1 MRRIF
6 LLAATILLLTVL
18 AVGVSAETYATQVTY
33 QATVSTDESCSLSVS
48 GTVHLDEPLEEL
60 TFPVPAEASNITLN
74 GSRVGSSI
82 VNEVRHVD
90 LSGLVGSMS
99 GEFTFT
105 MTYQLSDVVDRDENG
120 FLQLE
125 LPLLSGFTYPVEKLG
140 FTVTMPGVLSY
151 KPSFSS
157 GYHHANIEQQLVFS
171 AAGNTVT
178 GTSNQ
183 PLKDRETLTMSLQ
196 VTEEM
201 FPQSIIQ
208 LQNLEPFYLVMAIS
222 GVLAVLYWILFLRNL
237 PPRISAVAA
246 PPEGYSAGQ
255 LGTLISLQ
263 KTNLTAMIFSWAQ
276 LGYLTIQIGRTD
288 RVLLYKQMEMG
299 NERSA
304 HEQKC
309 FRSLFGTRNVVDT
322 AGSRFTSLYQK
333 IASAKPNLQGLVHP
347 MCGGKFPF
355 RFLMALVGAF
365 CGVCLGMVLSVEAAV
380 RWFPAALLGLAC
392 GLASWFIQEWAECLY
407 AQYKTKLVVS
417 LLLCAAWLALSI
429 HAGTFQLDVWIVLL
443 QLLAGLMTSLGGRR
457 TAAGRQLMAETMG
470 FRLFL
475 QTLPRVQLHHICRQ
489 NPEYFHALAPYALAL
504 GADGAFAS
512 RFGRDIQPPCPYVAG
527 IPKTNMTAAEWSKVY
542 RRISR
547 AMESRVRQLPLE
559 RLVGFFKSFTR

>member
-6 LLAATILLLTVL
+6 ILAAAILLLTVL
-18 AVGVSAETYATQVTY
+18 AVGVSAEALATQVTY
-33 QATVSTDESCSLSVS
+33 QATVSTDESCSMSVS
-48 GTVHLDEPLEEL
+48 ATVRLDEPVSEL

-82 VNEVRHVD
+82 MNEVRHVD

-99 GEFTFT
+99 GDFTFT
-105 MTYQLSDVVDRDENG
+105 LTYQLNDVVDTDEDG

-171 AAGNTVT
+171 SSGNTVT
-178 GTSNQ
+178 GTSSQ
-183 PLKDRETLTMSLQ
+183 TLKDRETLTMTLQ

-208 LQNLEPFYLVMAIS
+208 LQDLDPYYLVMAIS
-222 GVLAVLYWILFLRNL
+222 GVLAVLYWVFFLRNL

-288 RVLLYKQMEMG
+288 RVLLHKQMEMG
-299 NERSA
+299 NERSSF
-304 HEQKC
+304 EQKC
-309 FRSLFGTRNVVDT
+309 FRSLFGTRNMVDT
-322 AGSRFTSLYQK
+322 TGSRFSSLYQK
-333 IASAKPNLQGLVHP
+333 ISSTKPNLQGLVHP
-347 MCGGKFPF
+347 MCGSKFPF
-355 RFLMALVGAF
+355 RFLMALVGVF

-380 RWFPAALLGLAC
+380 RWFPAVMLGLAC
-392 GLASWFIQEWAECLY
+392 GVASWFIQDWADCLY
-407 AQYKTKLVVS
+407 AQYKGKLVFS
-417 LLLCAAWLALSI
+417 LLLCGAWLALSI
-429 HAGTFQLDVWIVLL
+429 HAGTFGLDVWIILL
-443 QLLAGLMTSLGGRR
+443 QLLAGLMASLGGRR
-457 TAAGRQLMAETMG
+457 TAAGRQLMAEVMG

-489 NPEYFHALAPYALAL
+489 NAEYFHMLSPYALAL
-504 GADGAFAS
+504 GADSAFAG
-512 RFGRDIQPPCPYVAG
+512 RFGRDIQPPCPYVVG
-527 IPKTNMTAAEWSKVY
+527 VPKANMTAAEWSKVF

-547 AMESRVRQLPLE
+547 SMESRARQLPLE
-559 RLVGFFKSFTR
+559 RLMGFFKSFTR